1 MRGGNKRERSFGVHL
16 LWGLKHCHFRNIYHW
31 RKEKYARCLVFFVE
45 IHDSPFLSEQGIG
58 FATNGLC
65 THHEWDV
72 VRAKIIPRQPRPF
85 AVCLASMK
93 IITLT
98 LISLIAATSAV
109 VQAQA
114 IKEADLPAEEQGKFK
129 AAKDAAYKSGDAD
142 LKQKNLDYKQTFR
155 EEMVK
160 ADPSIFPLLDK
171 VFPVSGKT
179 QMKVDELPAADAERY
194 KAAQK
199 AARKANPAIKE
210 KQQAAQ
216 QALRAVML
224 KIDPSIGP
232 IVDKVYPPT
241 TASESDAG
249 SSE

>member
-1 MRGGNKRERSFGVHL
+1 
-16 LWGLKHCHFRNIYHW
+16 
-31 RKEKYARCLVFFVE
+31 
-45 IHDSPFLSEQGIG
+45 
-58 FATNGLC
+58 
-65 THHEWDV
+65 
-72 VRAKIIPRQPRPF
+72 
-85 AVCLASMK
+85 MK

-98 LISLIAATSAV
+98 LISLIAATCAA

-114 IKEADLPAEEQGKFK
+114 TKETDLPAEEQAKFK

-160 ADPSIFPLLDK
+160 ADPSTFPLLDK
-171 VFPVSGKT
+171 VFPVSGKA
-179 QMKVDELPAADAERY
+179 QMKVDELPAADADRY

-210 KQQAAQ
+210 KQQAVQ

-224 KIDPSIGP
+224 KIDPTIGP
-232 IVDKVYPPT
+232 IVDKVYPPAT
-241 TASESDAG
+241 GSAADEGGSE
-249 SSE
+249 